1 LLTSP
6 AATDSC
12 SQQHQQKP
20 EHAQNQSNKRL
31 IFWLLVSC
39 PHQAPY
45 GIEKVISCTNTGE
58 TRKGASGI
66 WVWESLLPFV
76 FSVQP
81 MNTAEELG
89 SYKLQLQQ
97 VEAALLTEP
106 DNDELLKLKVD
117 LQEIITL
124 QEELTSSTTEQPSST
139 TSDDTTKNPWKVG
152 DQCMAPFSNGQK
164 YLAVI
169 DGFAQDNV
177 AVTIVGKGTKAMV
190 NVNNLSAV
198 SKDDSKM
205 YVWEKSAKS
214 MRHRKSEWQME
225 RERRRLRAL
234 KKEHRKKELEEAK
247 EDEKRKW
254 LSFNAKAT
262 SRSMKGFKRPTASGS
277 APDGPAWGITSQ
289 TRISS
294 RQDLGAFK
302 STQRGNMDSLF

>member
-1 LLTSP
+1 
-6 AATDSC
+6 
-12 SQQHQQKP
+12 
-20 EHAQNQSNKRL
+20 
-31 IFWLLVSC
+31 
-39 PHQAPY
+39 
-45 GIEKVISCTNTGE
+45 
-58 TRKGASGI
+58 
-66 WVWESLLPFV
+66 
-76 FSVQP
+76 

-106 DNDELLKLKVD
+106 DNHELLLVFGCSLFESLVEAALLTEPDNHELLKLKVD

-124 QEELTSSTTEQPSST
+124 QEELTSSIVEQPSTT
-139 TSDDTTKNPWKVG
+139 TSDDGTKNAWKVG
-152 DQCMAPFSNGQK
+152 DQCMAPSSNGQK

-169 DGFAQDNV
+169 DGFTQDNV
-177 AVTIVGKGTKAMV
+177 AVTIVGKGTKVMV

-205 YVWEKSAKS
+205 YVWEKSSKN

-234 KKEHRKKELEEAK
+234 KKNTGKRNWRKQ
-247 EDEKRKW
+247 KRMRKGNGF
-254 LSFNAKAT
+254 LLTQKQQ
-262 SRSMKGFKRPTASGS
+262 GFKRPTASGS
-277 APDGPAWGITSQ
+277 APDGPAWGIASQ

>member
-1 LLTSP
+1 
-6 AATDSC
+6 
-12 SQQHQQKP
+12 
-20 EHAQNQSNKRL
+20 
-31 IFWLLVSC
+31 
-39 PHQAPY
+39 
-45 GIEKVISCTNTGE
+45 
-58 TRKGASGI
+58 
-66 WVWESLLPFV
+66 
-76 FSVQP
+76 
-81 MNTAEELG
+81 MNTVEDLG

-106 DNDELLKLKVD
+106 DNDELSKLKVD
-117 LQEIITL
+117 LQEIIAL
-124 QEELTSSTTEQPSST
+124 QEELTSPIVEQPTST
-139 TSDDTTKNPWKVG
+139 TSDDATKNPWKVG
-152 DQCMAPFSNGQK
+152 DQCMAPSSNGQK

-177 AVTIVGKGTKAMV
+177 AVTLVGKGTKAMV

-198 SKDDSKM
+198 PKDDGKM
-205 YVWEKSAKS
+205 YVWEKSTKS

-254 LSFNAKAT
+254 LSFNAKAA

>member
-1 LLTSP
+1 
-6 AATDSC
+6 
-12 SQQHQQKP
+12 
-20 EHAQNQSNKRL
+20 
-31 IFWLLVSC
+31 
-39 PHQAPY
+39 
-45 GIEKVISCTNTGE
+45 
-58 TRKGASGI
+58 
-66 WVWESLLPFV
+66 
-76 FSVQP
+76 
-81 MNTAEELG
+81 MNTMEDLG

-117 LQEIITL
+117 LQEIIAL
-124 QEELTSSTTEQPSST
+124 QEELTSATAEQPSSMA
-139 TSDDTTKNPWKVG
+139 SDDAIKNPWKVG
-152 DQCMAPFSNGQK
+152 DQCMAPSSNGQK

-177 AVTIVGKGTKAMV
+177 AVTLVGKGTKSMV

-198 SKDDSKM
+198 SKDDGKM
-205 YVWEKSAKS
+205 YVWEKSAKN

-254 LSFNAKAT
+254 LSFNAKAA